1 MYYRTRLYL
10 AAEWDGDRDLID
22 QIHKWK
28 DSDFYSLDFSD
39 AHDLTQCRDTSL
51 PCTIKK
57 SLSLRMSGS
66 KIFLLIVGANTNS
79 VTKGSCQYCKHSTT
93 VGVCT
98 SSWISTDNRS
108 FIQYECDKA
117 VKGGLKIIV
126 LYNYANVD
134 RSKCPEAVRYRGEH
148 LAAYHLDYSGY
159 APRKVW
165 NYQSIKN
172 AIEKAK
178 Q

>member
-1 MYYRTRLYL
+1 
-10 AAEWDGDRDLID
+10 
-22 QIHKWK
+22 
-28 DSDFYSLDFSD
+28 
-39 AHDLTQCRDTSL
+39 
-51 PCTIKK
+51 
-57 SLSLRMSGS
+57 MSGS
-66 KIFLLIVGANTNS
+66 KIFLLIVGANTNT
-79 VTKGSCQYCKHSTT
+79 VTKGSCQYCDYRTQYGICAKKLIPMDT
-93 VGVCT
+93 
-98 SSWISTDNRS
+98 RS
-108 FIQYECDKA
+108 FIQYECEKA
-117 VKGGLKIIV
+117 AKDGLKIIV

>member
-39 AHDLTQCRDTSL
+39 AHDLTQCRDSSL
-51 PCTIKK
+51 ACTIKS
-57 SLSLRMSGS
+57 SLSTRMSGS
-66 KIFLLIVGANTNS
+66 KIFLLIVGANTNT
-79 VTKGSCQYCKHSTT
+79 VTKGSCQYCDYRTQYGICAKKL
-93 VGVCT
+93 
-98 SSWISTDNRS
+98 ISMDTRS
-108 FIQYECDKA
+108 FIQYECEKA
-117 VKGGLKIIV
+117 AKDGLKIIV

-159 APRKVW
+159 ALRKVW

-178 Q
+178 

>member
-1 MYYRTRLYL
+1 
-10 AAEWDGDRDLID
+10 
-22 QIHKWK
+22 
-28 DSDFYSLDFSD
+28 
-39 AHDLTQCRDTSL
+39 
-51 PCTIKK
+51 
-57 SLSLRMSGS
+57 
-66 KIFLLIVGANTNS
+66 
-79 VTKGSCQYCKHSTT
+79 

-117 VKGGLKIIV
+117 VKAGLKIIV